1 MVTSRQ
7 PRALPASPASGRW
20 WIGLLT
26 AALFAFH
33 VNYVRIHL
41 LTEVHHRDSS
51 IARAHVADH
60 HTGHQDGEDHEHH
73 HDQHKPHAASEHQL
87 QLAGN
92 QQYPVMAFAFLL
104 PETSR
109 CLEMPESLVVWS
121 IVDHGCR
128 PGESPPD
135 PRRPRAPPPFD
146 SSSASHAAISACR
159 AFSV

>member
-1 MVTSRQ
+1 MSRQ

-26 AALFAFH
+26 ATLFAFH

-41 LTEVHHRDSS
+41 LTEVHHSDSS
-51 IARAHVADH
+51 IARAHVADPRNDH
-60 HTGHQDGEDHEHH
+60 RHGADHEHH

-87 QLAGN
+87 QLAGK

-104 PETSR
+104 PETS
-109 CLEMPESLVVWS
+109 CWLKLPESLVVWS
-121 IVDHGCR
+121 IVDHGTR

-146 SSSASHAAISACR
+146 SSSASHAAMPACW